1 MKQKF
6 FSRVSSLA
14 LAACLSLALAV
25 PAMAYTEYYEFPGV
39 GYYFDPETGIMDF
52 AEVTSSEPHA
62 LTIPAEIAGAPVR
75 HIEGIVGAPTLTSI
89 TIPEGV
95 VSLGGSAFA
104 MMGEGETLTEVILPN
119 SLTELGDGAFYNCDN
134 LVRVTLGNSLTVLGQ
149 QTFCDCDALP
159 TVTLPDSITIIEQRA
174 FEGCDALTTIS
185 LPANLTTIQDRAF
198 RDCEALTSITIRGS
212 LTTIG
217 KEAFVGCQNL
227 ANVYY
232 YGTPE
237 QWAQIEIGAGNTT
250 LKNATIHYVVPVAG
264 FTDVS
269 SGDYYADAVQWAV
282 DHKVTSG
289 TGANTF
295 SPANAVTR
303 AEAVTFLWRAA
314 GSPAPASSVSPFTDV
329 TDPNAYYYNAV
340 LWAAEQGITG
350 GVGDGTFGLTATL
363 SYDQIFTFLGRAA
376 GADLSGSD
384 WSAAAVNW
392 AQSSGLTDGLSFT
405 AAASCPRADVVYC
418 LWKQLA

>member
-1 MKQKF
+1 MKHKF

-25 PAMAYTEYYEFPGV
+25 PAMAYGASYEFPGGFYDFYPESGELLYV
-39 GYYFDPETGIMDF
+39 TISTTDP
-52 AEVTSSEPHA
+52 VA
-62 LTIPAEIAGAPVR
+62 LTIPAVIDGVPVR
-75 HIEGIVGAPTLTSI
+75 SVGEVVGDPSLTSLTVSEGIVSFGLASYKD
-89 TIPEGV
+89 
-95 VSLGGSAFA
+95 A
-104 MMGEGETLTEVILPN
+104 LTEVTLPN
-119 SLTELGDGAFYNCDN
+119 SLTELGAGAFNDCDN
-134 LVRVTLGNSLTVLGQ
+134 LVRVTLGNSLTTIGR
-149 QTFCDCDALP
+149 QTFCGCISL
-159 TVTLPDSITIIEQRA
+159 TSITLPSS
-174 FEGCDALTTIS
+174 LTT
-185 LPANLTTIQDRAF
+185 LGEEAF
-198 RDCEALTSITIRGS
+198 ALCKSLTSITIPGS
-212 LTTIG
+212 LTTV
-217 KEAFVGCQNL
+217 EENAFWDCDSL
-227 ANVYY
+227 TDVYY

-237 QWAQIEIGAGNTT
+237 QWAQITIESGNTD
-250 LKNATIHYVVPVAG
+250 LKNAAIHYVVPVAG

-282 DHKVTSG
+282 NQKVTTG

-314 GSPAPASSVSPFTDV
+314 GSPAPASMTSPFTDV
-329 TDPNAYYYNAV
+329 TDPNAYYYKAV

-350 GVGDGTFGLTATL
+350 GVGDNAFGLSNTL
-363 SYDQIFTFLGRAA
+363 TYDQIFTMLGRAS

-405 AAASCPRADVVYC
+405 AATSCPRADVVYC
-418 LWKQLA
+418 RWKQLA